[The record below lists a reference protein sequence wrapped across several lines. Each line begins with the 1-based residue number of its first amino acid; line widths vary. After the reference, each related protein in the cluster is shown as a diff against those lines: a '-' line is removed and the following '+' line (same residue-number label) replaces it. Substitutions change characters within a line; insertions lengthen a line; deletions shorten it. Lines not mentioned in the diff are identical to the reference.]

1 MRVEKETYMRAWV
14 NFFFG
19 TPQRF
24 LYTLLGLSIAV
35 VLVWP
40 GLLRMAMERLV
51 MELSPLL
58 APVLTVFV
66 IFIGLRVMCGG
77 RAKGGG
83 GKS

>member
-1 MRVEKETYMRAWV
+1 MRTWIT
-14 NFFFG
+14 FFVG

-24 LYTLLGLSIAV
+24 LYTLGGISLMT

-51 MELSPLL
+51 VELSPLL

-66 IFIGLRVMCGG
+66 IFIGLRVMFGAG
-77 RAKGGG
+77 KGTQAK
-83 GKS
+83 K

>member
-1 MRVEKETYMRAWV
+1 MRAWV
-14 NFFFG
+14 NFFLG

-24 LYTLLGLSIAV
+24 LYTLLGVSVIV
-35 VLVWP
+35 VLAWP

-58 APVLTVFV
+58 APMLTIFV
-66 IFIGLRVMCGG
+66 IFIGLRVMFGG

-83 GKS
+83 GKN